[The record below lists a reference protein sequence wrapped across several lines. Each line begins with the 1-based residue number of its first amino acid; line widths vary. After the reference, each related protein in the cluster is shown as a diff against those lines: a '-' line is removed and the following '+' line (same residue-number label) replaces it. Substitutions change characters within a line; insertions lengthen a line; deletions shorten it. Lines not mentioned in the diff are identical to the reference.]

1 MDGLQASLDS
11 AASASEA
18 ASRQAANVLTF
29 TQWLV
34 AFFVLVLTV
43 AAFFGYGKFNDILN
57 KAKGFRDEA
66 ANHASEAANH
76 AKQVADH
83 AKEVADCAHRVRD
96 ALKSIEAT
104 DRKATEYLDRIKHF
118 TDEAQAKARDLQS
131 IQITGDVSQDQKQDL
146 SDLAARLD
154 LVEALGLPLDPKS
167 YFARGNAYY
176 TKEDY
181 ERAAQCYQKAAQL
194 RPQYDEAWFNWG
206 TALCDQAKTKEGDE
220 ADRLFHLAGDKYARA
235 VEIKPDKDEAW
246 YNWGTALSDQ
256 AETKEGDEADR
267 LFQLAGD
274 KYARAVEIKPEDHE
288 AWYNWGTTLSDQ
300 AKAKD
305 GAAANSLF
313 QQAAEKHARAVQLK
327 PGMHEAW
334 NNWGTALSDQAKTKQ
349 GAEADSLFQQAGE
362 KYARAIAIKPDKHE
376 AWYNWG
382 NALLFQGRAKQ
393 DEEADTLFQ
402 QAEEK
407 YARAV
412 EIKPDYVEA
421 YFNRACTRSL
431 HANAAEALADLKQAI
446 NLNSK
451 CREDAKTDPD
461 FEPIHSDAGFRKL
474 VGLDPNKPEQDQP

>member
-206 TALCDQAKTKEGDE
+206 TALCDQAK
-220 ADRLFHLAGDKYARA
+220 
-235 VEIKPDKDEAW
+235 
-246 YNWGTALSDQ
+246 
-256 AETKEGDEADR
+256 TKEGDEADR